1 MRTLY
6 HLLVIT
12 FILSNI
18 AGILLV
24 IFYFQA
30 IADLFGGLGQM
41 TIDAVPQEPDPSDLF
56 RFFFGPKILLSF
68 LALIITSIANTV
80 IGIVL
85 IAGDPSERP
94 DAKVLWILGFIFL
107 GFVTNIVFFAL
118 RRSDRLLVA
127 ARPQPDPSA
136 PG

>member
-6 HLLVIT
+6 HFLIIT

-30 IADLFGGLGQM
+30 IADLFGGLGQL
-41 TIDAVPQEPDPSDLF
+41 TIDTVPQEPDPADVF

-68 LALIITSIANTV
+68 LALIITSIANTI

-85 IAGDPSERP
+85 IAGNPTVRP

-118 RRSDRLLVA
+118 RRPNGLLVA
-127 ARPQPDPSA
+127 ARPQRDPSA